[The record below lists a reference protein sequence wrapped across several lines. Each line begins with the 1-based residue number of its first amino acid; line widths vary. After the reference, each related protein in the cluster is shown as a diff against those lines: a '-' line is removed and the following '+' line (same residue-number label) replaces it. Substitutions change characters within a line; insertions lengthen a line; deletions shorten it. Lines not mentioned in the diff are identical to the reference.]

1 MTPLLIR
8 RFPRLSLTASVLL
21 LALPSAAFAAPVP
34 ATGERIYR
42 DACAN
47 CHGMDGTGAPREVVG
62 FEEPLPDF
70 SDCSFATREP
80 NADWFAVTHDGGPA
94 RAFARMMPALG
105 DALSAPEI
113 ELALGHVRTFCR
125 SREWPRG
132 ELNLPRPLVTE
143 KAYPEDEA
151 VLTTTVATEGP
162 GSVANKLVYERRFG
176 ARNQLEVIVPFAWE
190 ERGIDPGLAGGAGSS
205 DWEGGVGDI
214 AIGAK
219 RALYHSLERG
229 SIFSVAGEVKL
240 PTGDDDEGFGAG
252 HAAFEPF
259 VAFGQILPADAFLH
273 FQGGMEIP
281 IDAPGANDEG
291 FLRLALGRSFQEG
304 RFGRVWSP
312 MVELLAAR
320 ELASGATT
328 HWDAVPQF
336 QVTLSTR
343 QHVMANLGVRIPLND
358 TGHRDPSVVAYLLWD
373 WFDGGFFDGW

>member
-1 MTPLLIR
+1 MIPLFIR
-8 RFPRLSLTASVLL
+8 RFVRLSSTASVLL
-21 LALPSAAFAAPVP
+21 LALPAAASAAPVP
-34 ATGERIYR
+34 ATGERIYH

-47 CHGMDGTGAPREVVG
+47 CHGMDGTGAPREAVG
-62 FEEPLPDF
+62 FAEPLPDF
-70 SDCSFATREP
+70 TDCSFATREP
-80 NADWFAVTHDGGPA
+80 NADWFAVSHDGGPA

-105 DALSAPEI
+105 DALSDDEI

-125 SREWPRG
+125 SRQWPRG

-151 VLTTTVATEGP
+151 VLTTTIAADGP
-162 GSVANKLVYERRFG
+162 GAVSNKLVYEHRFG
-176 ARNQLEVIVPFAWE
+176 ARNQLEMILPFAWE
-190 ERGIDPGLAGGAGSS
+190 ERGVDSSPAGGPGPSG
-205 DWEGGVGDI
+205 WEGGLGDI

-240 PTGDDDEGFGAG
+240 PTGDDQEGFGAG

-259 VAFGQILPADAFLH
+259 VAFGQILPGNAFLH
-273 FQGGMEIP
+273 VQGGLEIP
-281 IDAPGANDEG
+281 IDAPRANDEG
-291 FLRLALGRSFQEG
+291 FLRFALGKSFQEG

-343 QHVMANLGVRIPLND
+343 QHIMGNVGVRIPLND
-358 TGHRDPSVVAYLLWD
+358 TETRDPSIVAYLLWD